1 MKFFSVIQLFS
12 TMIAPPLVVVSLVVI
27 GTLCLFEIHGIKQ
40 EGRGSMFVLFLSVT
54 LKHPELQS
62 ISITHN
68 TLCSCPKTAVYLF
81 ESQRIN
87 FPFGGRASMC

>member
-1 MKFFSVIQLFS
+1 
-12 TMIAPPLVVVSLVVI
+12 VI

-68 TLCSCPKTAVYLF
+68 TLCSCLKTAVYLF

-87 FPFGGRASMC
+87 FPFGGRASMCYEQKYKFKILQTSLERKPRKNQQ